1 MNLETFISNSK
12 PFLQWALDW
21 KETLPTVSIT
31 DVVGDHPER
40 VAVLSVDIVNG
51 FCYEG
56 PLASPRVASLVDP
69 IATLFKNAHAAGVR
83 HFILTQDSHPAD
95 AVEFASYPPHCIRG
109 TSESETVTAFTKLPF
124 FDEFIVMPK
133 NSLSSA
139 IGTDLDPWLDAHP
152 EVDTFIAVGDC
163 TDLCTYQLAMHLK
176 LRANAANR
184 PARVLL
190 PVDCVDTY
198 DLPVETA
205 AKIGAIPHD
214 GNLLH
219 LVFLYNM
226 MLNGVEVVQQIT
238 SAQ

>member
-1 MNLETFISNSK
+1 MNLETFITNSK
-12 PFLQWALDW
+12 PFLRWALNW
-21 KETLPTVSIT
+21 RESLPTLAMT
-31 DVVGDHPER
+31 DVIGKHPER

-56 PLASPRVASLVDP
+56 PLASPRVAALVNP
-69 IATLFKNAHAAGVR
+69 IIELFKNAHAAGVR

-95 AVEFASYPPHCIRG
+95 AVEFASYPPHCVRG
-109 TSESETVTAFTKLPF
+109 TSESETVAAFTELPF

-133 NSLSSA
+133 NSLSSS

-152 EVDTFIAVGDC
+152 AVNTFITVGDC

-184 PARVLL
+184 RARVLL

-205 AKIGAIPHD
+205 EKIGAIPHD

-226 MLNGVEVVQQIT
+226 MLNGVEVVAGIK
-238 SAQ
+238 